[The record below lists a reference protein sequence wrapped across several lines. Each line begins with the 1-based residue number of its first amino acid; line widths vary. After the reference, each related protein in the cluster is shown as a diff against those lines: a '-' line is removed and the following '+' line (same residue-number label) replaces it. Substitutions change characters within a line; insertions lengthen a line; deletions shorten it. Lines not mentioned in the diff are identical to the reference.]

1 MSDFGW
7 QMRHEDEQP
16 SRSPRSRLIIAVGAV
31 IAVALVAALLVRVG
45 AGGDVADYAG
55 TGQGEATIEVA
66 PGDSLTQIGRT
77 LVDADVVASIGAF
90 LAVVADDPR
99 ALSIAPGFYAMRQ
112 QMSAEQAFIRLLDP
126 ASRVVLRLVVPEGL
140 RADRVATLIAEA
152 LEVTPDKVR
161 DAMDDTDGLD
171 LPAYADGVE
180 GFLFPATYEFPPG
193 TTVRDVLARLVERF
207 RQAEAD
213 VDLVARAK
221 DMGLAP
227 RDVVTIA
234 SIIEAEVAPVDFG
247 KASRVIANRLERG
260 MRLQMDST
268 INYALRSS
276 TLQFTPEQ
284 MATEN
289 PYNTYVI
296 DGLPPGPIGSPG
308 QAALEAA
315 LSPEAGDWLWFVS
328 VNPDEGITKFASSEA
343 EFFRY
348 RAEFLAWYRENR

>member
-1 MSDFGW
+1 MSDLGW
-7 QMRHEDEQP
+7 QMDHEDP
-16 SRSPRSRLIIAVGAV
+16 VRTRSPRARWTTAV
-31 IAVALVAALLVRVG
+31 IVVVALVVLGALLARALSGG
-45 AGGDVADYAG
+45 AVADYVG
-55 TGQGEATIEVA
+55 SGEGERTIEVA
-66 PGDSLTQIGRT
+66 PGDSLTQIART
-77 LVDADVVASIGAF
+77 LTEADVIASVDAF

-112 QMSAEQAFIRLLDP
+112 QMSAEQALIRMLDPTSRIVIRL
-126 ASRVVLRLVVPEGL
+126 VIPEGL
-140 RADRVATLIAEA
+140 RAERIARVIARA
-152 LEVTPDKVR
+152 LDINPDDVR
-161 DAMDDTDGLD
+161 DAMSTTEGLG
-171 LPAYADGVE
+171 LPRYAEGVE

-193 TTVRDVLARLVERF
+193 TSVREVLTALVARY
-207 RQAEAD
+207 RQAEAE

-221 DMGLAP
+221 AAGLTP

-234 SIIEAEVAPVDFG
+234 SIIEAEVAPADFG

-268 INYALRSS
+268 INYALGSS

-284 MATEN
+284 MQTDN

-308 QAALEAA
+308 LAALEAA

-328 VNPDEGITKFASSEA
+328 VNPDEGLTKFASTEA

-348 RAEFLAWYRENR
+348 RSEFLTWYRENR